1 MVLCGCGAKQKYA
14 ESAGGRMM
22 KGILFKIIG
31 TILALVG
38 AYFFGMV
45 AMLLNIVSIRLTT
58 LTILGFL
65 WLPLMAIPLIWAKNK
80 RAASKYCCATL
91 CLCLI
96 SSAAEGVYRMHQK
109 SITINTTPNINV
121 HEYLPFDESS
131 KIVRLEHASLHLT
144 DNLPRL
150 DGAAAVFPVY
160 SAFVHAVYPD
170 TVTLG
175 GMSGQVDSSF
185 NYSNTV
191 EGYRRLAEKRID
203 IFFGAYPSEEQ
214 REYAE
219 QNHTTFEYIPIGYE
233 AFVFFVNRKN
243 PVDTLTEDQLR
254 AIYSG
259 DITNW
264 SEVGGANRE
273 IVAYQRNK
281 GSGSQSMLARFMGD
295 TPIME
300 PPTEQVQD
308 LMDGIIHTV
317 SNYRNNVGA
326 IGFSFRYYLDT
337 LIANP
342 NVKMLSVDGVYPSV
356 ENIKSGAYAIVT
368 PLYAVTYRECKN
380 ENVARLIDWILS
392 DEGQFII
399 EETGYSGIK

>member
-1 MVLCGCGAKQKYA
+1 
-14 ESAGGRMM
+14 M
-22 KGILFKIIG
+22 KAILFKIIG
-31 TILALVG
+31 TILVLVG
-38 AYFFGMV
+38 AFFFGMV
-45 AMLLNIVSIRLTT
+45 AMLLNIVSIRLTS

-80 RAASKYCCATL
+80 RAASKYCCAAL

-96 SSAAEGVYRMHQK
+96 SCAAEGLYRMYQRT
-109 SITINTTPNINV
+109 ITINTTPNINV
-121 HEYLPFDESS
+121 REYLPFDENS
-131 KIVRLEHASLHLT
+131 KIVRLDHASLHLT

-175 GMSGQVDSSF
+175 GMAGQVDSSF

-243 PVDTLTEDQLR
+243 PVDSLTGDQLR

-259 DITNW
+259 DIINW
-264 SEVGGANRE
+264 SEVDGENRK
-273 IVAYQRNK
+273 ITAYQRNE
-281 GSGSQSMLARFMGD
+281 GSGSQSMLLRFMGD
-295 TPIME
+295 TPTME
-300 PPTEQVQD
+300 PPTEQVHD
-308 LMDGIIHTV
+308 FMDGIINTV
-317 SNYRNNVGA
+317 SNYRNNAGA

-356 ENIKSGAYAIVT
+356 ENIKSGSYAIVT

>member
-1 MVLCGCGAKQKYA
+1 MVLCATAAKQKYA
-14 ESAGGRMM
+14 ESAGDRRM
-22 KGILFKIIG
+22 KVILFKIIG
-31 TILALVG
+31 TILVLVG

-121 HEYLPFDESS
+121 HEYLPFDENS

-295 TPIME
+295 TPIMD
-300 PPTEQVQD
+300 PPTERVQD
-308 LMDGIIHTV
+308 LMDGIINTV

-342 NVKMLSVDGVYPSV
+342 NVKMLSVGGVYPSV

>member
-1 MVLCGCGAKQKYA
+1 
-14 ESAGGRMM
+14 
-22 KGILFKIIG
+22 
-31 TILALVG
+31 
-38 AYFFGMV
+38 
-45 AMLLNIVSIRLTT
+45 MLLNMVSIRLTT

-65 WLPLMAIPLIWAKNK
+65 WLPLMAIPLMWAKNK
-80 RAASKYCCATL
+80 RAASKYCCAAL

-96 SSAAEGVYRMHQK
+96 SCAAEGLYRIHQK

-121 HEYLPFDESS
+121 REYLPFDENS
-131 KIVRLEHASLHLT
+131 KIVRLDHASLHLT

-175 GMSGQVDSSF
+175 GMAGQVDSSF

-243 PVDTLTEDQLR
+243 PVDSLTGDKLR

-264 SEVGGANRE
+264 SEVGGESRK
-273 IVAYQRNK
+273 ITAYQRNK
-281 GSGSQSMLARFMGD
+281 GSGSQSMLLRFMGD

-308 LMDGIIHTV
+308 LMDGMINTV
-317 SNYRNNVGA
+317 SNYRNSVGA

-380 ENVARLIDWILS
+380 EKAARLIDWILS

>member
-1 MVLCGCGAKQKYA
+1 
-14 ESAGGRMM
+14 M
-22 KGILFKIIG
+22 KVILFKIIG
-31 TILALVG
+31 TILVLVG

-80 RAASKYCCATL
+80 RVASKYCCAML

-121 HEYLPFDESS
+121 HEYLPFDENS

-175 GMSGQVDSSF
+175 GMAGQVDSSF

-233 AFVFFVNRKN
+233 AFVFIVNRTK
-243 PVDTLTEDQLR
+243 P
-254 AIYSG
+254 G
-259 DITNW
+259 
-264 SEVGGANRE
+264 
-273 IVAYQRNK
+273 
-281 GSGSQSMLARFMGD
+281 
-295 TPIME
+295 
-300 PPTEQVQD
+300 
-308 LMDGIIHTV
+308 
-317 SNYRNNVGA
+317 
-326 IGFSFRYYLDT
+326 RYTD
-337 LIANP
+337 
-342 NVKMLSVDGVYPSV
+342 
-356 ENIKSGAYAIVT
+356 
-368 PLYAVTYRECKN
+368 
-380 ENVARLIDWILS
+380 
-392 DEGQFII
+392 
-399 EETGYSGIK
+399 